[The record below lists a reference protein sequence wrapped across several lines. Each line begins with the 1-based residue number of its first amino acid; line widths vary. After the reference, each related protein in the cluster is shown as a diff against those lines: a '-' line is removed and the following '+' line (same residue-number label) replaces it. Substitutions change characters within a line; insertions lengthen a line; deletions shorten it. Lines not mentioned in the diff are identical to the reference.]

1 MTARRPSSTES
12 TASAAPAW
20 PCLRQHGTQPVLDVS
35 VSPNARK
42 TELVGWHDGALRIRL
57 QAPPVDGAA
66 NEALCKWLAT
76 SLGLTARQ
84 VTLLR
89 GDTSRRKQLALDCDA
104 AVVSTW
110 LSSQPALRNQDPD
123 ADKA

>member
-1 MTARRPSSTES
+1 MNHRHPT
-12 TASAAPAW
+12 PAEHPW
-20 PCLRQHGTQPVLDVS
+20 PCLRVQGEQVVLDVS

-66 NEALCKWLAT
+66 NEALCKWLAK
-76 SLGLTARQ
+76 SMGLTTRQ

-89 GDTSRRKQLALDCDA
+89 GDTSRRKQLALSCPPETVLAWLANQA
-104 AVVSTW
+104 A
-110 LSSQPALRNQDPD
+110 LQNPNPD
-123 ADKA
+123 VDKV

>member
-1 MTARRPSSTES
+1 MTTRRPSPTEQ
-12 TASAAPAW
+12 AW
-20 PCLRQHGTQPVLDVS
+20 PCLRLHGTHPVLDVS

-66 NEALCKWLAT
+66 NDALCKWLAK
-76 SLGLTARQ
+76 SLGLTTRQ

>member
-1 MTARRPSSTES
+1 MTARRPTSTEP
-12 TASAAPAW
+12 TAPAW
-20 PCLRQHGTQPVLDVS
+20 PCLRLHGTQPVLDVS

-66 NEALCKWLAT
+66 NEALCKWLAK
-76 SLGLTARQ
+76 SLSLTTRQ

-104 AVVSTW
+104 AIVSAW
-110 LSSQPALRNQDPD
+110 LSNQPTLRNQDPD
-123 ADKA
+123 ADTA